1 MTGIFRPA
9 TDLNVYQS
17 LINTIQQCTLP
28 KLEYI
33 SVLAYIILFDS
44 EYAFEVE
51 NIRTAL
57 FQVFVAKS
65 GTKLQLSEMM
75 ATLINMSAF
84 IQVYL
89 WYNGSR
95 FNFIAWFQ
103 MCNHLFGRIQMISIR
118 FQKFK
123 RHDSF
128 EQNGCSIFP
137 LSIWFLVAIKGQ
149 IHTKNF
155 KFFFSTNSDSKWME
169 IILCIL
175 LNPNHFIQNLV
186 GLVKVW
192 SDFIVKDVIK

>member
-89 WYNGSR
+89 
-95 FNFIAWFQ
+95 
-103 MCNHLFGRIQMISIR
+103 
-118 FQKFK
+118 
-123 RHDSF
+123 
-128 EQNGCSIFP
+128 
-137 LSIWFLVAIKGQ
+137 
-149 IHTKNF
+149 
-155 KFFFSTNSDSKWME
+155 
-169 IILCIL
+169 
-175 LNPNHFIQNLV
+175 
-186 GLVKVW
+186 
-192 SDFIVKDVIK
+192 